1 MTITRSATG
10 PTTPPAGDAIVSRHP
25 DELVSRHP
33 DELVSR
39 HPDELVSRLA
49 DQLMSRLAA
58 SGVTTV
64 FGVHGANAE
73 DLFDAAA
80 GDDRLRVVVAKHEF
94 GAGAMA
100 DGLVRISGTPAVVLT
115 TSGGGAMN
123 VVAALAE
130 SYDSRVPV
138 LALVGTAARP
148 GVGRGAFQDM
158 ASFPDTPD
166 IARVLS
172 GVVGAVRVVDDPT
185 RVDDALDEVFAV
197 LRAGLPAALVLP
209 KDVQTALLPPGRA
222 PVTGIDSR
230 ARIDSRSEIDSLAD
244 ELTRALATGARI
256 CVWTGEEASRAQPHA
271 ELAELLTVLD
281 ADHVVSPG
289 GRDLATARTAGI
301 TGVMGHPSAH
311 RALAAAQV
319 CLAVGCR
326 LSATDRA
333 GLDPTLRDTTI
344 IHLGRFDPRLPG
356 VDRVIGVDDLRT
368 AIDALVRAL
377 RERIPADSIRSALA
391 RCQIEYLPTPT
402 TGPGLSMRTAV
413 EALGATIPSGTRVF
427 ADAGNT
433 GASAVHHL
441 PFGAGRFV
449 VALGMG
455 GMGYAIAAGI
465 GAAIGTAATD
475 PASDDDA
482 RHPPRTVIIAGDGAF
497 LMHGFEIHTAV
508 EHSAPVTLVVLNNN
522 AHGMCLVRENLY
534 FSGTPPVNR
543 FGETDIAAG
552 LGAMFTTM
560 SVRRATDADAV
571 RAAAS
576 ELFAESGPNC
586 LVVDTPAHEIP
597 PFAPFL

>member
-1 MTITRSATG
+1 MT
-10 PTTPPAGDAIVSRHP
+10 
-25 DELVSRHP
+25 
-33 DELVSR
+33 
-39 HPDELVSRLA
+39 RLA
-49 DQLMSRLAA
+49 DHLMARLAA
-58 SGVTTV
+58 SGVTTI
-64 FGVHGANAE
+64 FGVHGANSE

-80 GDDRLRVVVAKHEF
+80 LEHRLRVVVAKHEF

-100 DGLVRISGTPAVVLT
+100 DGLVRITDTPAVVVT

-138 LALVGTAARP
+138 LALVGTAPRP

-185 RVDDALDEVFAV
+185 RIDDAYDEVSAV
-197 LRAGLPAALVLP
+197 LRSGLPAALVLP
-209 KDVQTALLPPGRA
+209 KDVQAAMLPTESPSGDTPPPA
-222 PVTGIDSR
+222 TPH
-230 ARIDSRSEIDSLAD
+230 ARLRHSEIDSLAD
-244 ELTRALATGARI
+244 DLARAVTDGARI
-256 CVWTGEEASRAQPHA
+256 CVWTGEEASRARPLA
-271 ELAELLTVLD
+271 ELAGLLTVLD
-281 ADHVVSPG
+281 AAHVVSPG
-289 GRDLATARTAGI
+289 GRDLATDRTAGV

-311 RALAAAQV
+311 RAVEEAEV
-319 CLAVGCR
+319 CLAIGCR

-333 GLDPTLRDTTI
+333 GLDAALRDTVIT
-344 IHLGRFDPRLPG
+344 HVGRYAPRLPG
-356 VDRVIGVDDLRT
+356 VDRTIGVDDLRT
-368 AIDALVRAL
+368 ALDTLVRAV
-377 RERIPADSIRSALA
+377 RERIPPAPVRSGAISSHTTTSDGTSSDTTPSHVTRYPL
-391 RCQIEYLPTPT
+391 EYLPTPA
-402 TGPGLSMRTAV
+402 TGPGPSMRTVVEHIGAV
-413 EALGATIPSGTRVF
+413 LPSGTTVF

-441 PFGAGRFV
+441 PFGDGRFV

-465 GAAIGTAATD
+465 GAAIGTDTRERSTD
-475 PASDDDA
+475 PAA
-482 RHPPRTVIIAGDGAF
+482 RERDRRLPRTVIIAGDGAF

-508 EHSAPVTLVVLNNN
+508 EYGAPVTLVVLNNN

-534 FSGTPPVNR
+534 FPGTPTVNR
-543 FGETDIAAG
+543 FGEADIAAG
-552 LGAMFTTM
+552 LDAMFATM
-560 SVRRATDADAV
+560 SVRRAGDAAAV
-571 RAAAS
+571 RAAAA
-576 ELFAESGPNC
+576 ELFAEPGPNC